1 MNAINKINSDKVEN
15 SLRDVQERI
24 RQFIKSNS
32 PLEDSYR
39 RKAF

>member
-1 MNAINKINSDKVEN
+1 MNAINENNSDEVEN
-15 SLRDVQERI
+15 PLRDVQERI

-32 PLEDSYR
+32 PLEDPYR